1 MLTDLSSIDPTNVA
15 GLFDIAPFNPTDLVQ
30 QNSNN
35 MMAQLQASNNVRN
48 QLSTIKGQIS
58 QDVANADLS
67 AMKSYATSTMS
78 HGQDMFVTGFTA
90 PALTQITPDTV
101 TNPLSSDLLGGLTG
115 ELSVNSLSEGL
126 MGEGT
131 GDLSGMLE
139 GGLGD
144 LAVAGAGMYIS
155 GLTGGAIPPSVA
167 SAVVGT
173 AADVGVGIIQGE
185 TPTLESVGGSL
196 ASNVLG
202 GATGSLIPG
211 GSSAISGVLGSTT
224 GNITS
229 TIATSINGTSLG
241 SGSLTSILGD
251 TTSSSLF
258 ADATGGTFEG
268 VVDNVLGD
276 VGKSVVNSTSNG
288 SFSLDNITNAA
299 SSLSKSVSGDVLKSV
314 GGVNLSDTS
323 SIMDGIIAKGVDA
336 AKDVGDV
343 FSVSNLID
351 NFTGDKGLFSSDVI
365 NMTENIIS
373 NPYNVSNY
381 AELVADV
388 GIDFGSILQT
398 GASYG
403 NSAVKAAA
411 DMLLGEETSNYV
423 NGLLNQALN
432 SKLFNKMTT
441 LGDQIAYN
449 VLDSETYKQLD
460 ALRDIGE
467 IAMGGNNSTS
477 KYNRGYRNNRKLS
490 NAAEK
495 IFNNGKDFGS
505 DTARSF
511 RFDSD
516 ITHAVKKARWL
527 LK

>member
-67 AMKSYATSTMS
+67 AMKSYATSAMS

-155 GLTGGAIPPSVA
+155 GITGGAIPPSIA

-258 ADATGGTFEG
+258 ADVTGGTFEG

-299 SSLSKSVSGDVLKSV
+299 SSLSKSVSGDIVESV
-314 GGVNLSDTS
+314 GGINLSNTDS
-323 SIMDGIIAKGVDA
+323 LMDGIISKGIDA
-336 AKDVGDV
+336 AKKVGDV
-343 FSVSNLID
+343 FSVSNLVD
-351 NFTGDKGLFSSDVI
+351 SFTGDKGLFSTDI
-365 NMTENIIS
+365 IDMAENIIS
-373 NPYNVSNY
+373 NPYNINNY
-381 AELVADV
+381 TELVADM
-388 GIDFGSILQT
+388 GIDFGDILAS

-403 NSAVKAAA
+403 NSAVKAIA
-411 DMLLGEETSNYV
+411 DSVLGPETSDYV
-423 NGLLNQALN
+423 NGLLNKAVD
-432 SKLFNKMTT
+432 SKMFNKLTN

-467 IAMGGNNSTS
+467 IAMGGGNTSRYNS
-477 KYNRGYRNNRKLS
+477 GYRNNRNLAR
-490 NAAEK
+490 AAEK

-516 ITHAVKKARWL
+516 ITRAVKKARWL